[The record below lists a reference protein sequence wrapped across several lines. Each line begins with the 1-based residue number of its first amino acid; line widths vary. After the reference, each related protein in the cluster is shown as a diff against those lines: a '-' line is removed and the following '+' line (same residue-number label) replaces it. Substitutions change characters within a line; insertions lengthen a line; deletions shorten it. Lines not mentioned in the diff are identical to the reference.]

1 MSERNWA
8 FRRLRGR
15 GRAEVNLAMRFAAL
29 ASCAGVALA
38 ACTISPPDRTAGAGS
53 ARPAPSQAALAKPAC
68 PSGRLLPHGEAVYV
82 EYVDFLEF
90 GGRTYVA
97 GLGPPVTI
105 GASELGPVI
114 AHIRCSVAA
123 NDDHRHAGIGLV
135 DRSAAFLP
143 AGAAVYE
150 VRGYSPDCPLAG
162 YWAGQL
168 HVYLAQR
175 DLHGYSAPRPC
186 ALSPQADTHN

>member
-8 FRRLRGR
+8 FRRLRCR
-15 GRAEVNLAMRFAAL
+15 RRAEVNLVMRFAAL

-38 ACTISPPDRTAGAGS
+38 ACAISPPDRTAGAGS
-53 ARPAPSQAALAKPAC
+53 VRPAPIQAALAKPAC
-68 PSGRLLPHGEAVYV
+68 PRGRLLPHGEAVYV
-82 EYVDFLEF
+82 EYVDFLEL

-105 GASELGPVI
+105 DASGLGPVI

-123 NDDHRHAGIGLV
+123 SDDHRHAGIGVV

-150 VRGYSPDCPLAG
+150 VRGYSPDCRLAG
-162 YWAGQL
+162 YWAGRL
-168 HVYLAQR
+168 RVYLAQR
-175 DLHGYSAPRPC
+175 DVHGHSAPRPC
-186 ALSPQADTHN
+186 ALSP